1 MKKKLIFAA
10 ALLIFLSTI
19 TLKNRLVISKLKL
32 KEVIVENNSIL
43 KKQDIKNLLNPIY
56 GENLLLIKNNDIKT
70 ALMQNDFIEDFKW
83 KYPNTLKKKIN
94 EKSRLQFLIN
104 KKKKY
109 YLSEKIDLIKFRNI
123 KKYGDLPYILGNIND
138 FEVFYNNLKTI
149 NFPFEIIS
157 RYTFY
162 ETRRWDLETINKK
175 IIKLPVKNY
184 NRSLI
189 SYLEIKNKNDFTKY
203 KIFDYRLE
211 NQLILKWCMNNSFQT
226 LYIEITET
234 HFNFFVGENDDN
246 NNYINKYKLEVQIQ
260 GIEKNRVSD
269 LDKAFSLIKKTI
281 YLIEQKF
288 NSTFKEIVLI
298 LENFNPSFINISG
311 YKKLNGSQILKENIT
326 YILNSLKSYVSKN
339 DSNKKII
346 HIFNSNF
353 CLDNKKIENLPIGL
367 FGEFYSHE
375 LSFTIN
381 NDFKNLE
388 NIW

>member
-1 MKKKLIFAA
+1 MKKRLIFAA

-19 TLKNRLVISKLKL
+19 TLKNELVISKFKL

-43 KKQDIKNLLNPIY
+43 KKKDIKNLLNPIY
-56 GENLLLIKNNDIKT
+56 GKNLLLIKNNDIKIV
-70 ALMQNDFIEDFKW
+70 LMQNDFIESFQMKK
-83 KYPNTLKKKIN
+83 KYPNTLKIKIN
-94 EKSRLQFLIN
+94 EKKPIAILIN

-184 NRSLI
+184 NKSLI

-211 NQLILKWCMNNSFQT
+211 NQLILK
-226 LYIEITET
+226 
-234 HFNFFVGENDDN
+234 
-246 NNYINKYKLEVQIQ
+246 
-260 GIEKNRVSD
+260 
-269 LDKAFSLIKKTI
+269 
-281 YLIEQKF
+281 
-288 NSTFKEIVLI
+288 
-298 LENFNPSFINISG
+298 
-311 YKKLNGSQILKENIT
+311 
-326 YILNSLKSYVSKN
+326 
-339 DSNKKII
+339 
-346 HIFNSNF
+346 
-353 CLDNKKIENLPIGL
+353 
-367 FGEFYSHE
+367 
-375 LSFTIN
+375 
-381 NDFKNLE
+381 
-388 NIW
+388 

>member
-70 ALMQNDFIEDFKW
+70 ALMQNDFIESFQMKK
-83 KYPNTLKKKIN
+83 KYPNTLKIKIN
-94 EKSRLQFLIN
+94 EKKPIAILIN

-123 KKYGDLPYILGNIND
+123 KKYGDLPYIFGNIND
-138 FEVFYNNLKTI
+138 FEVLYNNLKTI

-157 RYTFY
+157 RYTFF

-203 KIFDYRLE
+203 KVFDYRLE
-211 NQLILKWCMNNSFQT
+211 NQLILK
-226 LYIEITET
+226 
-234 HFNFFVGENDDN
+234 
-246 NNYINKYKLEVQIQ
+246 
-260 GIEKNRVSD
+260 
-269 LDKAFSLIKKTI
+269 
-281 YLIEQKF
+281 
-288 NSTFKEIVLI
+288 
-298 LENFNPSFINISG
+298 
-311 YKKLNGSQILKENIT
+311 
-326 YILNSLKSYVSKN
+326 
-339 DSNKKII
+339 
-346 HIFNSNF
+346 
-353 CLDNKKIENLPIGL
+353 
-367 FGEFYSHE
+367 
-375 LSFTIN
+375 
-381 NDFKNLE
+381 
-388 NIW
+388 